1 MIDNE
6 FPVLRKED
14 LILILESLFK
24 FSQEPNNAFVRKDDG
39 LYVLDFYESF
49 KKHIDDSGIHATN
62 EQTSILDNFS
72 INSDDILCYKGDP
85 IVIKVSKTEKNA
97 VVIKNDGLFI
107 KDLSE
112 DLQNHAENNEIH
124 ITNKERQTW
133 NSILKLANEYTKK
146 LVDNLVI
153 YDYQIVP
160 DLPTEESVINNT
172 TIYLVKQTFEPS
184 GEEFYVR
191 YIRFENTW
199 IPLDLTLKTYKLLAL
214 INDFVDKNDK
224 RLHDHKNK
232 EALDLISYDKQTN
245 RLLLNGTD
253 FLDVFQISNDPNN
266 AVFLGSDNKLYVK
279 DLSSELA
286 SLEKQSSLSKVV
298 LLEQYCDSSG
308 IYELEENIDNFNF
321 IMVHYFLMPD
331 EDDLEPYDAKTEM
344 LDTDNLNFLYQH
356 HIDYILEHDYGLST
370 FNTKI
375 RFHENKMQILYY
387 NHVCI
392 YKIIGVR

>member
-49 KKHIDDSGIHATN
+49 KKHIEDSGIHATN

-146 LVDNLVI
+146 LIDNLVI

-160 DLPTEESVINNT
+160 ELPTEESVINNT

-199 IPLDLTLKTYKLLAL
+199 IPLDLTLETYKLLAL

-266 AVFLGSDNKLYVK
+266 ALFLGSDNKLYVK

-308 IYELEENIDNFNF
+308 IYELEESIDNFNF
-321 IMVHYFLMPD
+321 IMVHYFLM
-331 EDDLEPYDAKTEM
+331 L
-344 LDTDNLNFLYQH
+344 LLVISLH
-356 HIDYILEHDYGLST
+356 
-370 FNTKI
+370 
-375 RFHENKMQILYY
+375 
-387 NHVCI
+387 
-392 YKIIGVR
+392 